1 MSKPI
6 KELTISTANSI
17 KYVLCD
23 IDDTLTTGGKL
34 TAEAYSALWELHNA
48 GIPVV
53 PVTGDLLD
61 GVT

>member
-34 TAEAYSALWELHNA
+34 TAEAYSARGTTQRWYPLCLSPGA
-48 GIPVV
+48 
-53 PVTGDLLD
+53 LD